1 MKFKKSICFVMSLIF
16 TITNLCIAPAFLSA
30 KAVSTGNATNFA
42 EQSDV
47 AHGIYDFNHSN
58 SSTSQ
63 KNSTM
68 NTLASSS
75 GLISAVQL
83 TLTRDS
89 STQLNVYGDT
99 TSDSVMSKIGFTSIT
114 IQREVNGTWTNYA
127 TWTDMYD
134 YNALTHSEDK
144 EISVQNGY
152 FYRAIAY
159 HYAEKPTFLWF
170 TDNQTYYNQTTALY
184 M

>member
-1 MKFKKSICFVMSLIF
+1 MKIKKTICFAMSLIF
-16 TITNLCIAPAFLSA
+16 TITSLCITPAFLSA
-30 KAVSTGNATNFA
+30 KAASTGNVTDSAK
-42 EQSDV
+42 QSDV
-47 AHGIYDFNHSN
+47 AHGIYDFNHSS

-63 KNSTM
+63 KNSTI
-68 NTLASSS
+68 NALASSN

-127 TWTDMYD
+127 TWNNLYD

-152 FYRAIAY
+152 YYRAIAY

-170 TDNQTYYNQTTALY
+170 TDSQTYYNETTVLY